1 MKRTD
6 IYTVILFTLIVSFSF
21 LSLSV
26 IGQTDSS
33 SSSSSSSGDIT
44 SVTLNPNFTGNWKAK
59 IKERPQGSSSTS
71 TSSSSSSTS
80 SSGECIVCT
89 QVVPECLSSQT
100 LVLQT
105 CTECAKCV
113 DIAPASSNRTP
124 ARVLAHLDEAGKGG
138 NIITFKLCVKDGK
151 LEGSVHQG
159 RAFITGKIT
168 SQTVISPDEIEFIAE
183 SKDRKTAM
191 IHLKLTGKRQFMGTF
206 ADTHTFEGRKLN
218 ENKGCLVPVGNSSG
232 TMGGKPSM
240 GRPR

>member
-1 MKRTD
+1 MKKTD
-6 IYTVILFTLIVSFSF
+6 IYMAILLTLIVSFSF
-21 LSLSV
+21 LRLSV
-26 IGQTDSS
+26 IGQTDFSS
-33 SSSSSSSGDIT
+33 PSSSSSGDIT

-80 SSGECIVCT
+80 SSGECIVCI
-89 QVVPECLSSQT
+89 QVVPECLSGQT
-100 LVLQT
+100 LALQT

-113 DIAPASSNRTP
+113 ESSGTP
-124 ARVLAHLDEAGKGG
+124 ARALAHLDEAVKGG

-191 IHLKLTGKRQFMGTF
+191 IHLKLTGKRQFIGTF

-218 ENKGCLVPVGNSSG
+218 ENKGCLAPVDNSSG

-240 GRPR
+240 GGRG